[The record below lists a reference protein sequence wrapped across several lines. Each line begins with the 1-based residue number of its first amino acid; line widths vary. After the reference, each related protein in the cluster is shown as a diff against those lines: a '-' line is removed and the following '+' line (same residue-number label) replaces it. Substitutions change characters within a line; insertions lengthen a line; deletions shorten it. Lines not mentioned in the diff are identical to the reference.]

1 MTPDDGFDRLLSSW
15 FRTEASEQQPAGFH
29 AAAMTLAG
37 RARQRPRW
45 MVAVSPGRPLMG
57 ADVRMSRRRTAVLL
71 AGLALLLAALAAVVG
86 GSPKVSPQ
94 VLPLSRNGSI
104 AYGVEHAG
112 AENQPAGPVHLIDAD
127 GTNDRVIGDG
137 RCPTFSPDGT
147 QLVRWTGPHPQE
159 PSGQGTLMITAAD
172 GGAQRIITKVA
183 EGPIALSPDGTQV
196 AWLRP
201 TSELSFDAPDG
212 SSYGFEVY
220 ELWVSPLSGAP
231 GSRLVAT
238 TLSPGQPFWSPDGRS
253 IAFASMTP
261 ATFTSDQVTQFT
273 SDQGTYVGTYRSA
286 IYVMDATGGE
296 PRVLTTRPGWDDSM
310 AWSPDGKSVAY
321 AGVPDVALAASSLA
335 PGPSSTDTYSAAPA
349 GLDGPM
355 DLFVIAA
362 DGSTETDITP
372 ASEGAAT
379 RIWVRD
385 LRWAPD
391 GARLAWLE
399 YQRTLAVQ
407 VVQPGTA
414 GTVVRSP
421 GVDGYTWSP
430 DGRQIAAY
438 STVYTFLGT
447 DPQGRELQ
455 EVQTT
460 IRTIPQ
466 PDGTPWSFT
475 FHGSPSC
482 APSWQALP
490 GR

>member
-15 FRTEASEQQPAGFH
+15 LRTEASEQQPAGFH

-45 MVAVSPGRPLMG
+45 MVAVSPGRPLIG
-57 ADVRMSRRRTAVLL
+57 ADVRMSRRQTAVLL

-286 IYVMDATGGE
+286 IYVMDAAGGE
-296 PRVLTTRPGWDDSM
+296 PPDERVVDVAGVDLAIHVQLAQAASNQLRVLGAEIEDQNLGMGRGGHRCALWGKKRP
-310 AWSPDGKSVAY
+310 AQ
-321 AGVPDVALAASSLA
+321 AGRLPCLLTA
-335 PGPSSTDTYSAAPA
+335 PG
-349 GLDGPM
+349 
-355 DLFVIAA
+355 
-362 DGSTETDITP
+362 
-372 ASEGAAT
+372 
-379 RIWVRD
+379 
-385 LRWAPD
+385 
-391 GARLAWLE
+391 
-399 YQRTLAVQ
+399 
-407 VVQPGTA
+407 
-414 GTVVRSP
+414 
-421 GVDGYTWSP
+421 
-430 DGRQIAAY
+430 
-438 STVYTFLGT
+438 
-447 DPQGRELQ
+447 
-455 EVQTT
+455 
-460 IRTIPQ
+460 
-466 PDGTPWSFT
+466 
-475 FHGSPSC
+475 
-482 APSWQALP
+482 SWALP
-490 GR
+490 SRSARRGRGIRGCRPP

>member
-1 MTPDDGFDRLLSSW
+1 
-15 FRTEASEQQPAGFH
+15 
-29 AAAMTLAG
+29 
-37 RARQRPRW
+37 
-45 MVAVSPGRPLMG
+45 
-57 ADVRMSRRRTAVLL
+57 MSRRQTAVLL

-273 SDQGTYVGTYRSA
+273 SDQEPMSTRTGPPSTSWMPRGANPACSRPGRAGTTAWPGRRTVRASPMPGCRTSRSLLRRSRQDRHRP
-286 IYVMDATGGE
+286 I
-296 PRVLTTRPGWDDSM
+296 RTRPH
-310 AWSPDGKSVAY
+310 PR
-321 AGVPDVALAASSLA
+321 
-335 PGPSSTDTYSAAPA
+335 
-349 GLDGPM
+349 
-355 DLFVIAA
+355 
-362 DGSTETDITP
+362 GST
-372 ASEGAAT
+372 
-379 RIWVRD
+379 
-385 LRWAPD
+385 AP
-391 GARLAWLE
+391 W
-399 YQRTLAVQ
+399 TC
-407 VVQPGTA
+407 
-414 GTVVRSP
+414 S
-421 GVDGYTWSP
+421 
-430 DGRQIAAY
+430 
-438 STVYTFLGT
+438 
-447 DPQGRELQ
+447 
-455 EVQTT
+455 
-460 IRTIPQ
+460 
-466 PDGTPWSFT
+466 
-475 FHGSPSC
+475 
-482 APSWQALP
+482 
-490 GR
+490 